1 MKKFLSIFLV
11 LTLLLGCSNFIIPA
25 SAAQIDDEAVPY
37 EWMRLES
44 KTIITYGDGYQ
55 VEAFVYYIV
64 STKLSNASGFQ
75 ISSIIPN
82 GVTKIAKW
90 HSVETTLTINN
101 ITYYDNAQKAVLD
114 VTYSASIGAGYNPYN
129 ATITLV
135 TPGYQG

>member
-64 STKLSNASGFQ
+64 STKLSNASGFR
-75 ISSIIPN
+75 IASIIPN
-82 GVTKIAKW
+82 GVTKVSKW
-90 HSVETTLTINN
+90 YSVRPTLTINN
-101 ITYYDNAQKAVLD
+101 ITYYDNEQKAVLD
-114 VTYSASIGAGYNPYN
+114 VTYEASIGSGYTPYN
-129 ATITLV
+129 ASITLV
-135 TPGYQG
+135 TPGYTG